1 MLKIRY
7 SKLGIIIAKELCILK
22 LMWKNYLLI
31 TGISLVSIH
40 SYYAQE
46 EDPSC
51 LLPPKKAQKY
61 IEMGKNA
68 ADAKSAAENFSKAIE
83 EAPDNAG
90 AYFEFGMY
98 AYRSGAKSYET
109 VANPAQGD
117 RSWLKAEQLFE
128 KAVELCPDYHSDMF
142 YYLGVINYT
151 QNDKDVANSWF
162 QRFVDFKNN
171 DNSRYGADYTKQL
184 ADVKKLLVSQ
194 KEETEMLSKQVP
206 FNPKK
211 VPNVSSANDEYFPM
225 ISPDNLL
232 MFFTRKQDMKNL
244 GDMVSNMQE
253 IYTYS
258 IRTDEGLSFDAG
270 KAFPKPFNNGTFQ
283 SYGAATM
290 SVDNKEMIICA
301 CKKTEVSGQAYMNC
315 DLYSTT
321 YQKTGPN
328 PSDYQWTELVNLGPK
343 INSPDG
349 WEGQPSMSADGN
361 TLFYTANRRS
371 TKDNDVFIVKRN
383 ADGTWGAPRPF
394 DEINTAGKD
403 KSPFLHQD
411 SETLYFVSTVSD
423 DRKGVG
429 GLDIFYMREENG
441 VWSKPKNI
449 GYPINSK
456 EDELGIFVST
466 DGKLAYYSSQQQG
479 NWDIYGFELYE
490 EARPKAVTI
499 IKGDLKDPSGN
510 PIENATIEVAYENT
524 EKVEQVRVNGNDG
537 KFAVVV
543 KTDKPQDIMVS
554 VKKEGAA
561 FDSKLITKEE
571 IAKKENRVNNK
582 LEVKE
587 LKVGEAY
594 TINDILYDYNSDVLS
609 KKSQFI
615 LREFSRFL
623 KSNPS
628 IQIMIQGH
636 TDSDGDDAKNLD
648 LSDRRA
654 KGVKR
659 YLVSLGIDEN
669 RLEAKGFGE
678 ANPKVANDTPENKAQ
693 NRRTEFLIQGM

>member
-1 MLKIRY
+1 
-7 SKLGIIIAKELCILK
+7 
-22 LMWKNYLLI
+22 MWKNYLFIAGI
-31 TGISLVSIH
+31 TLVSIH
-40 SYYAQE
+40 SLKAQE

-51 LLPPKKAQKY
+51 LPPSKKTLKL
-61 IEMGKNA
+61 IEAGKNA
-68 ADAKSAAENFSKAIE
+68 PDARTAAENFSKAME
-83 EAPDNAG
+83 SEPDNAA
-90 AYFEFGMY
+90 AYFEFALY
-98 AYRSGAKSYET
+98 AYNSGVKSYET
-109 VANPAQGD
+109 SANPATGD
-117 RSWLKAEQLFE
+117 RSFQRAEELFE
-128 KAVELCPDYHSDMF
+128 KAAELCPDYHSDMY

-151 QNDKDVANSWF
+151 QEQKDIATKWF
-162 QRFVDFKNN
+162 QKFVAFKHS
-171 DNSRYGADYTKQL
+171 DNSRYGATYTKQL
-184 ADVKKLLVSQ
+184 SDVKALLVTE
-194 KEETEMLSKQVP
+194 KEEKDMLSNVVP

-211 VPNVSSANDEYFPM
+211 VPNVSTGNDEYFPM

-232 MFFTRKQDMKNL
+232 MFYTRKQDLKNL
-244 GDMVSNMQE
+244 GDIVSNIQE
-253 IYTYS
+253 VYTYS

-301 CKKTEVSGQAYMNC
+301 CKKTEVKGQAYMNC

-328 PSDYQWTELVNLGPK
+328 PSDYQWSELINLGPK
-343 INSPDG
+343 INTPDG

-361 TLFYTANRRS
+361 TLFYTANRAS

-411 SETLYFVSTVSD
+411 SETLYFVSDVSD

-441 VWSKPKNI
+441 AWSKPKNI

-456 EDELGIFVST
+456 EDELGVFVST
-466 DGKLAYYSSQQQG
+466 DGKLAYFSSKQQG

-490 EARPKAVTI
+490 EARPKPVTI
-499 IKGDLKDPSGN
+499 IKGDLKDPEGK
-510 PIENATIEVAYENT
+510 PIENATIEVSYENSD
-524 EKVEQVRVNGNDG
+524 KVDQVRVNGNDG

-543 KTDKPQDIMVS
+543 KTEKPQDIMVS
-554 VKKEGAA
+554 VKKDGAA

-571 IAKKENRVNNK
+571 IVKKENRVNNK

-594 TINDILYDYNSDVLS
+594 TLNDILYDYNSDVLS
-609 KKSQFI
+609 NKSKFI
-615 LREFSRFL
+615 LREFARFL
-623 KSNPS
+623 KSNPT
-628 IQIMIQGH
+628 IKIMIQGH

-654 KGVKR
+654 KGVKS
-659 YLVSLGIDEN
+659 YLVSLGIEED
-669 RLEAKGFGE
+669 RLESKGYGE
-678 ANPKVANDTPENKAQ
+678 SKPKVANDTAENKAK
-693 NRRTEFLIQGM
+693 NRRTDFLIQGM

>member
-1 MLKIRY
+1 
-7 SKLGIIIAKELCILK
+7 
-22 LMWKNYLLI
+22 MWKNYLLI
-31 TGISLVSIH
+31 AGISLAFINSF
-40 SYYAQE
+40 YAQE

-51 LLPPKKAQKY
+51 LAPSKKTQKL
-61 IEMGKNA
+61 IDAGKNA
-68 ADAKSAAENFSKAIE
+68 ADGKTASENFAKAIE
-83 EAPDNAG
+83 AEPENAG
-90 AYFEFGMY
+90 PYYEFGMY
-98 AYRSGAKSYET
+98 AYLAGMKYYET
-109 VANPAQGD
+109 VANPATGD
-117 RSWLKAEQLFE
+117 RSFLKAEELFE
-128 KAVELCPDYHSDMF
+128 KAAELCPDYHSNIY

-151 QNDKDVANSWF
+151 QEQKEIAIKWFEKFVA
-162 QRFVDFKNN
+162 FKNN
-171 DNSRYGADYTKQL
+171 DNSRYGEEYTKQL
-184 ADVKKLLVSQ
+184 ADVKKLLASQ

-211 VPNVSSANDEYFPM
+211 VPNVSTGNDEYFPM

-244 GDMVSNMQE
+244 GDIVSNVQE
-253 IYTYS
+253 VYTYS
-258 IRTDEGLSFDAG
+258 IRTDEGISFDGG

-301 CKKTEVSGQAYMNC
+301 CKKTEVNGQPYMNC

-328 PSDYQWTELVNLGPK
+328 PSDYQWSELVNLGPK
-343 INSPDG
+343 INSADG

-361 TLFYTANRRS
+361 TLFYTANRAS
-371 TKDNDVFIVKRN
+371 TKDNDVFIVRRN
-383 ADGTWGAPRPF
+383 ADGTWGAPKPF

-423 DRKGVG
+423 DRKGAG

-466 DGKLAYYSSQQQG
+466 DGKLAYFSSKQQG

-499 IKGDLKDPSGN
+499 IKGDLKDPTGK
-510 PIENATIEVAYENT
+510 PIENATIEVAYENSD
-524 EKVEQVRVNGNDG
+524 KVEQVRVNGNDG

-609 KKSQFI
+609 TKSRFI

-623 KSNPS
+623 KSNPT
-628 IQIMIQGH
+628 IKIMIQGH

-654 KGVKR
+654 KGVKT
-659 YLVSLGIDEN
+659 YLVSLGIEDD
-669 RLEAKGFGE
+669 RLEAKGLGE
-678 ANPKVANDTPENKAQ
+678 TKPKVANDTPENKAK
-693 NRRTEFLIQGM
+693 NRRTEFLIEGM

>member
-1 MLKIRY
+1 
-7 SKLGIIIAKELCILK
+7 
-22 LMWKNYLLI
+22 MWKNYLFIAGI
-31 TGISLVSIH
+31 TLVSIH
-40 SYYAQE
+40 SLHAQE

-51 LLPPKKAQKY
+51 LPPSKKTQKY
-61 IEMGKNA
+61 IDAGKNA
-68 ADAKSAAENFSKAIE
+68 PDTKTAAENFSKAM
-83 EAPDNAG
+83 EAEPDNAA
-90 AYFEFGMY
+90 AYFEFGVY
-98 AYRSGAKSYET
+98 AYNSGVKAYET
-109 VANPAQGD
+109 IANPATGD
-117 RSWLKAEQLFE
+117 RSFQRAEELLE
-128 KAVELCPDYHSDMF
+128 KAAELCPDYHSDMY

-151 QNDKDVANSWF
+151 QEQKDIATKWFEKFVA
-162 QRFVDFKNN
+162 FKHS
-171 DNSRYGADYTKQL
+171 DNSRYGATYTKQL
-184 ADVKKLLVSQ
+184 SDVKALLATQ
-194 KEETEMLSKQVP
+194 KEEKDMLGNPVP

-211 VPNVSSANDEYFPM
+211 VPNVSTANDEYFPM

-232 MFFTRKQDMKNL
+232 MFYTRKQDMKNL
-244 GDMVSNMQE
+244 GDIVSNMQE
-253 IYTYS
+253 VYTYS
-258 IRTDEGLSFDAG
+258 NHTGEGLSFDGG
-270 KAFPKPFNNGTFQ
+270 KPFPKPFNNGTFQ

-301 CKKTEVSGQAYMNC
+301 CKKTDVKGQPYMNC

-328 PSDYQWTELVNLGPK
+328 PADYQWTELVNMGPK
-343 INSPDG
+343 INTADG
-349 WEGQPSMSADGN
+349 WEGQPSLSADGN
-361 TLFYTANRRS
+361 TLFYTANRAS

-411 SETLYFVSTVSD
+411 SETLYFVSDVSD
-423 DRKGVG
+423 SRKGVG
-429 GLDIFYMREENG
+429 GLDIFYMREEENG
-441 VWSKPKNI
+441 TWSKPKNI

-466 DGKLAYYSSQQQG
+466 DGKLAYFSSKQQG

-490 EARPKAVTI
+490 EARPKPVTI
-499 IKGDLKDPSGN
+499 IKGDLTDPEGK
-510 PIENATIEVAYENT
+510 PIENATIEVSYENS
-524 EKVEQVRVNGNDG
+524 EKVDQVRVNGNDG

-543 KTDKPQDIMVS
+543 KTEKPQDIMLS

-571 IAKKENRVNNK
+571 ITKKETQFNNK

-609 KKSQFI
+609 NKSKFI
-615 LREFSRFL
+615 LREFARFL
-623 KSNPS
+623 KSNPT
-628 IQIMIQGH
+628 IKIMIQGH

-654 KGVKR
+654 KGVKN
-659 YLVSLGIDEN
+659 YLVSLGIDAD
-669 RLEAKGFGE
+669 RLEAKGYGE
-678 ANPKVANDTPENKAQ
+678 SKPKVANDTAVNKAK
-693 NRRTEFLIQGM
+693 NRRTDFLIQGM

>member
-1 MLKIRY
+1 
-7 SKLGIIIAKELCILK
+7 
-22 LMWKNYLLI
+22 MWKNYLFIAGI
-31 TGISLVSIH
+31 TLVSIH
-40 SYYAQE
+40 SLNAQE

-51 LLPPKKAQKY
+51 LPPSKKTLKL
-61 IEMGKNA
+61 IEAGRNA
-68 ADAKSAAENFSKAIE
+68 PDARTAAENFSKAM
-83 EAPDNAG
+83 EAEPDNAT
-90 AYFEFGMY
+90 AYFEFAMY
-98 AYRSGAKSYET
+98 AYNSGVKAYET
-109 VANPAQGD
+109 SANPATGD
-117 RSWLKAEQLFE
+117 RSFQRAEELFE
-128 KAVELCPDYHSDMF
+128 KAAELCPDYHSDMY

-151 QNDKDVANSWF
+151 QEQKDIATNWF
-162 QRFVDFKNN
+162 QKFIAFKNP
-171 DNSRYGADYTKQL
+171 DNSRYGATYTKQL
-184 ADVKKLLVSQ
+184 SDVKALLVTE
-194 KEETEMLSKQVP
+194 KEEKDMLSNVVP

-211 VPNVSSANDEYFPM
+211 VPNVSTGNDEYFPM

-232 MFFTRKQDMKNL
+232 MFYTRKQDLKNL
-244 GDMVSNMQE
+244 GDIVSNVQE
-253 IYTYS
+253 VYTYS

-301 CKKTEVSGQAYMNC
+301 CKKTEVKGQAYMNC

-328 PSDYQWTELVNLGPK
+328 PSDYQWSELINLGPK
-343 INSPDG
+343 INTPDG

-361 TLFYTANRRS
+361 TLFYTANRAS
-371 TKDNDVFIVKRN
+371 TRDNDVFIVKRN
-383 ADGTWGAPRPF
+383 TDGTWGAPRPF

-411 SETLYFVSTVSD
+411 SETLYFVSDVSD

-441 VWSKPKNI
+441 AWSKPKNI

-456 EDELGIFVST
+456 EDELGVFVST
-466 DGKLAYYSSQQQG
+466 DGKLAYFSSKQQG

-490 EARPKAVTI
+490 EARPKPVTI
-499 IKGDLKDPSGN
+499 IKGDLKDPEGK
-510 PIENATIEVAYENT
+510 PIENATIEVSYENS

-571 IAKKENRVNNK
+571 ITKKENRVNNK

-594 TINDILYDYNSDVLS
+594 TLNDILYDYNSDVLS
-609 KKSQFI
+609 NKSKFI
-615 LREFSRFL
+615 LREFARFL
-623 KSNPS
+623 KSNPT
-628 IQIMIQGH
+628 IKIMIQGH

-654 KGVKR
+654 KGVKS
-659 YLVSLGIDEN
+659 YLVSLGIEED
-669 RLEAKGFGE
+669 RLESKGYGE
-678 ANPKVANDTPENKAQ
+678 SKPKVANDTAENKAK
-693 NRRTEFLIQGM
+693 NRRTDFLIQGM

>member
-1 MLKIRY
+1 
-7 SKLGIIIAKELCILK
+7 
-22 LMWKNYLLI
+22 MWKNYLFI
-31 TGISLVSIH
+31 AGISLAFNTSF
-40 SYYAQE
+40 YAQE

-51 LLPPKKAQKY
+51 LAPSKKTQKL
-61 IEMGKNA
+61 IDAGRNS
-68 ADAKSAAENFSKAIE
+68 ADLQSAATNFAKAIE
-83 EAPDNAG
+83 SEPENAG
-90 AYFEFGMY
+90 PYYEFAMY
-98 AYRSGAKSYET
+98 AYESGRKAYET
-109 VANPAQGD
+109 SPNPATGD
-117 RSWLKAEQLFE
+117 RSFLKAEGLFQ
-128 KAVELCPDYHSDMF
+128 KAAELCPDYHSDIY

-151 QNDKDVANSWF
+151 QDDKESATAWF
-162 QRFVDFKNN
+162 QKFVAFKNN
-171 DNSRYGADYTKQL
+171 DNSRYGAEYTKQL

-194 KEETEMLSKQVP
+194 KEESEMLAKEVP

-211 VPNVSSANDEYFPM
+211 IPNVSTDKDDEYLPM

-232 MFFTRKQDMKNL
+232 MFYTRKQDMKNL
-244 GDMVSNMQE
+244 GDVVSNIQE

-258 IRTDEGLSFDAG
+258 SRTDDAIAFDGG
-270 KAFPKPFNNGTFQ
+270 KAFPKPFNKGDFQ
-283 SYGAATM
+283 SYGGATV

-301 CKKTEVSGQAYMNC
+301 CKKTEVNGQPYMNC

-328 PSDYQWTELVNLGPK
+328 PSDYQWTDLVNLGPK
-343 INSPDG
+343 INTPDG
-349 WEGQPSMSADGN
+349 WEAQPSMSADGN
-361 TLFYTANRRS
+361 TLFYTANRRT
-371 TKDNDVFIVKRN
+371 TKDNDVFVVKRN

-411 SETLYFVSTVSD
+411 SETLYFVSSVSD
-423 DRKGVG
+423 ERKGVG

-456 EDELGIFVST
+456 GDEVGIFVST
-466 DGKLAYYSSQQQG
+466 DGKLAYFSSQQQG
-479 NWDIYGFELYE
+479 KWDIYGFDLYE

-499 IKGDLKDPSGN
+499 IKGDLKDPAGK
-510 PIENATIEVAYENT
+510 PIENATIEVAYENS

-571 IAKKENRVNNK
+571 ITKKENRLNNK

-609 KKSQFI
+609 GKSKFI
-615 LREFSRFL
+615 LREFARFL
-623 KSNPS
+623 KSNPT
-628 IQIMIQGH
+628 IKIMIQGH

-654 KGVKR
+654 KGVKN
-659 YLVSLGIDEN
+659 YLISLGIEDD
-669 RLEAKGFGE
+669 RLEAKGYGE
-678 ANPKVANDTPENKAQ
+678 TKPKAENDTPENKAK

>member
-1 MLKIRY
+1 
-7 SKLGIIIAKELCILK
+7 
-22 LMWKNYLLI
+22 MWKNYLLI
-31 TGISLVSIH
+31 AGISLAFINSF
-40 SYYAQE
+40 YAQE

-51 LLPPKKAQKY
+51 LAPSKKTQKL
-61 IEMGKNA
+61 IDAGKNA
-68 ADAKSAAENFSKAIE
+68 ADGKTASENFAKAIE
-83 EAPDNAG
+83 AEPENAG
-90 AYFEFGMY
+90 PYYEFGVY
-98 AYRSGAKSYET
+98 AYLAGMKYYET
-109 VANPAQGD
+109 VANPATGD
-117 RSWLKAEQLFE
+117 RSFLKAEELFE
-128 KAVELCPDYHSDMF
+128 KAAELCPDYHSNIY

-151 QNDKDVANSWF
+151 QEQKEIAIKWFEKFVA
-162 QRFVDFKNN
+162 FKNN
-171 DNSRYGADYTKQL
+171 DNSRYGEEYTKQL
-184 ADVKKLLVSQ
+184 ADVKKLLASQ

-211 VPNVSSANDEYFPM
+211 VPNVSTGNDEYFPM

-244 GDMVSNMQE
+244 GDIVSNVQE
-253 IYTYS
+253 VYTYS
-258 IRTDEGLSFDAG
+258 IRTDEGISFDGG

-301 CKKTEVSGQAYMNC
+301 CKKTEVNGQPYMNC

-328 PSDYQWTELVNLGPK
+328 PSDYQWSELVNLGPK
-343 INSPDG
+343 INSADG

-361 TLFYTANRRS
+361 TLFYTANRAT
-371 TKDNDVFIVKRN
+371 TKDNDVFIVRRN
-383 ADGTWGAPRPF
+383 ADGTWGAPKPF

-423 DRKGVG
+423 DRKGAG

-466 DGKLAYYSSQQQG
+466 DGKLAYFSSKQQG

-499 IKGDLKDPSGN
+499 IKGDLKDPTGK
-510 PIENATIEVAYENT
+510 PIENATIEVAYENSD
-524 EKVEQVRVNGNDG
+524 KVEQVRVNGNDG

-571 IAKKENRVNNK
+571 IVKKENRVNNK

-609 KKSQFI
+609 TKSRFI
-615 LREFSRFL
+615 LREFARFL
-623 KSNPS
+623 KSNPT
-628 IQIMIQGH
+628 IKIMIQGH

-654 KGVKR
+654 KGVKT
-659 YLVSLGIDEN
+659 YLVSLGIEDD
-669 RLEAKGFGE
+669 RLEAKGLGE
-678 ANPKVANDTPENKAQ
+678 TKPKVANDTPENKAK
-693 NRRTEFLIQGM
+693 NRRTEFLIEGM

>member
-1 MLKIRY
+1 
-7 SKLGIIIAKELCILK
+7 
-22 LMWKNYLLI
+22 MWKNYLFI
-31 TGISLVSIH
+31 AGISLATVNSF
-40 SYYAQE
+40 YAQE

-51 LLPPKKAQKY
+51 LAPSKKTQKL
-61 IEMGKNA
+61 IDAAKNA
-68 ADAKSAAENFSKAIE
+68 ADLQTASQNFGKAIE
-83 EAPDNAG
+83 AEPDNAG
-90 AYFEFGMY
+90 PYYEFAMY
-98 AYRSGAKSYET
+98 AYNSGTKAYET
-109 VANPAQGD
+109 NPNPSLGD
-117 RSWLKAEQLFE
+117 RSFKKAEELFK
-128 KAVELCPDYHSDMF
+128 KAAELCPDYHSNIY

-151 QNDKDVANSWF
+151 QEEKDEATKYF
-162 QRFVDFKNN
+162 QKFVEYKHTDTW
-171 DNSRYGADYTKQL
+171 RYADTYTKQL
-184 ADVKKLLVSQ
+184 SDVKSLLASQ
-194 KEETEMLSKQVP
+194 KEESDMLSKEVP

-211 VPNVSSANDEYFPM
+211 VPNVSSANDEYLPM

-232 MFFTRKQDMKNL
+232 MFYTRKQDMKNL

-258 IRTDEGLSFDAG
+258 SRADDMLTFDNG
-270 KAFPKPFNNGTFQ
+270 KAFPKPFNKGDFQ
-283 SYGAATM
+283 SYGGATM

-301 CKKTEVSGQAYMNC
+301 CKKVEVSGRPYMNC

-321 YQKTGPN
+321 FQKTGPN
-328 PSDYQWTELVNLGPK
+328 PSDYQWSELVNLGPK
-343 INSPDG
+343 INTPDG
-349 WEGQPSMSADGN
+349 WEAQPSMSADGN
-361 TLFYTANRRS
+361 TLFYTANRAS
-371 TKDNDVFIVKRN
+371 TRDNDVFIVKRN

-423 DRKGVG
+423 ERKGVG

-456 EDELGIFVST
+456 QDELGVFVST
-466 DGKLAYYSSQQQG
+466 DGKLAYFSSQQQG

-490 EARPKAVTI
+490 EARPKPVTI
-499 IKGDLKDPSGN
+499 IKGDLKDPNGK
-510 PIENATIEVAYENT
+510 PIENATIEVAYENS

-543 KTDKPQDIMVS
+543 KTEKPQDIMVS

-571 IAKKENRVNNK
+571 IAKKENRVNNQ

-609 KKSQFI
+609 AKSKFI
-615 LREFSRFL
+615 LREFARFL
-623 KSNPS
+623 KSNPT
-628 IQIMIQGH
+628 IKIMIQGH

-654 KGVKR
+654 KGVKN
-659 YLVSLGIDEN
+659 YLASLGIDN
-669 RLEAKGFGE
+669 DRLEAKGFGE
-678 ANPKVANDTPENKAQ
+678 TKPKVANDTPENKAK
-693 NRRTEFLIQGM
+693 NRRTDFLIQGM